1 MMTKDSSKKFRRRLR
16 IGHSLLVRLCGV
28 VLVCWTLAGARAA
41 AQTNGA
47 STETFS
53 FITAGDMRGFV
64 GPAPEGK
71 RYFDGVCDAVK
82 AADSGAFMLSPGDCS
97 PPGPI
102 RSTIDRYL
110 GTNYLWYPVAGNHDA
125 EKPENM
131 AWFRHWAE
139 AGIPHLAR
147 RGPPGAEDTTYSF
160 DFGNSH
166 FIALNE
172 YYNGRSD
179 AVGKGDVPDAALAW
193 LKDDLAATRQPLI
206 WVFGHKPIKSLPDMD
221 NGKVGHQG
229 ESVTTNAARLE
240 LFMQLLTDH
249 HVRAYICGHTHKTS
263 VAKVKGVWQADSGH
277 SRGGGDKT
285 TPSTFLKF
293 RISGARAWVD
303 VYRADANGEHYDI
316 KKTVEL
322 D

>member
-1 MMTKDSSKKFRRRLR
+1 
-16 IGHSLLVRLCGV
+16 
-28 VLVCWTLAGARAA
+28 
-41 AQTNGA
+41 
-47 STETFS
+47 
-53 FITAGDMRGFV
+53 
-64 GPAPEGK
+64 
-71 RYFDGVCDAVK
+71 
-82 AADSGAFMLSPGDCS
+82 MLSPGDCS

-110 GTNYLWYPVAGNHDA
+110 GTNYLWYPVAGNHDV

-131 AWFRHWAE
+131 AWFRRWAE
-139 AGIPHLAR
+139 AGIPHLVR
-147 RGPPGAEDTTYSF
+147 RGPPGAESTTYSF

-172 YYNGRSD
+172 YYNGSSD

-193 LKDDLAATRQPLI
+193 LKADLAATRQPLI
-206 WVFGHKPIKSLPDMD
+206 WVFGHKPIESLPDMD
-221 NGKVGHQG
+221 TGKISHKG

-240 LFMQLLTDH
+240 HFMQLLKEH
-249 HVRAYICGHTHKTS
+249 RVRAYICGHTHKTS

-277 SRGGGDKT
+277 SRGAGDKG
-285 TPSTFLKF
+285 TPSTFLRF
-293 RISGARAWVD
+293 RIAGLRTWVD
-303 VYRADANGEHYDI
+303 VYRADENGEHYTV